1 MKLKHSL
8 FTRRQFLNGLLGGWL
23 GGLAAILLYPV
34 LKFVFPPER
43 EPEQVLLTLAD
54 YGGLEPG
61 AIKNFAWGS
70 KPGMLKK
77 TAGGELIA
85 FVSVCTHLDCNVAY
99 LPDQKKFF
107 CACHEGWYDERG
119 SQYRRSAHQPLRRL
133 VVDGG
138 EKTCRK
144 AEAGYE
150 HQGARR

>member
-1 MKLKHSL
+1 MRLKHSL

-23 GGLAAILLYPV
+23 GGLAALFLYPV

-43 EPEQVLLTLAD
+43 EPEQVLLPLAD
-54 YGGLEPG
+54 YGSLEPG

-99 LPDQKKFF
+99 LPEQKKFF
-107 CACHEGWYDERG
+107 CACHEGWYDENG
-119 SQYRRSAHQPLRRL
+119 VNIGGPPPKPLRRL
-133 VVDGG
+133 EVITEG
-138 EKTCRK
+138 ENLVIKP
-144 AEAGYE
+144 E
-150 HQGARR
+150 GAA